1 MKLYS
6 ETSLIQLCASHL
18 MKTRLE
24 LLSIIL
30 KISLSAEW
38 ILLAKYYKIS
48 LSWSAGP
55 GSQEI

>member
-6 ETSLIQLCASHL
+6 ETGLIQLCASHL

-55 GSQEI
+55 G